1 MADNLPGDITRVAD
15 TADELLGIAISV
27 MEEYGV
33 EVPEYRFLGIGSE
46 EMIAH
51 DKCSQL
57 TVSVATSRHGLP
69 SPDTPTAMRVNTCTT
84 GYIVDFVIQIVRCTA
99 SMNSS
104 TDNVRMSN
112 LKPTVSVDDIDSIAR
127 SRMVDVMVLHRIANA
142 IADRGDQLGATKN
155 YIVNVGPDSGQ
166 AQAISLIIPT
176 SV

>member
-1 MADNLPGDITRVAD
+1 MADNLPEDITRVAD
-15 TADELLGIAISV
+15 TADELLNIAVSV

-46 EMIAH
+46 DMIAH

-99 SMNSS
+99 SMNSN

-112 LKPTVSVDDIDSIAR
+112 LKPQVSIDDIDSIAR

-142 IADRGDQLGATKN
+142 IAEREDQLGTTKN

-166 AQAISLIIPT
+166 AQAISLIIPA

>member
-1 MADNLPGDITRVAD
+1 MADNLPEDITRVAD
-15 TADELLGIAISV
+15 TADELLGIAVSV

-99 SMNSS
+99 SMNSN

-112 LKPTVSVDDIDSIAR
+112 LKPQVSVDDIDAIAR
-127 SRMVDVMVLHRIANA
+127 SRMVDVMALHRIANA
-142 IADRGDQLGATKN
+142 ISERIDQLGDTKN

-166 AQAISLIIPT
+166 AQAISLIIPV